1 MDEYLC
7 AFDIGTTGVK
17 AGIFTPD
24 GIALGTAYREYKVIF
39 PRPQWVEQCVDEIWE
54 AQCETSQEIIHKT
67 KIDPKNV
74 VAVGISC
81 QRATFVPIDK
91 DENPLTNF
99 IGWQDKRS
107 VKQCEKMKQ
116 LIGEEKYYQI
126 TGLSI
131 EPTASVSKIVWL
143 KENLPEIFKKTYK
156 FASTQNVHLRQLGVK
171 NAPCD
176 LPDASYMG
184 LLDVNRL
191 KWSQELLE
199 LLDIPVEKLPDLVP
213 SGTLVGSL
221 SEEAAQ
227 CTGLMKG
234 TPLVT
239 AGGDNQCSALGAGVA
254 RPGLVSVGIGTGAAV
269 LIGLEKP
276 LNHPDKALACL
287 AHTVPGMWEME
298 GICFASGAAYKWFRD
313 RIGYLEKEVA
323 AKLGVDAYD
332 ILNIEASQIPQGS
345 SGLIIIP
352 TFLGAGAPYWY
363 SKAQAVFLGLTL
375 DTDKQTL
382 TRAIMEGICLE
393 IRCMLEAIQKVK
405 KEITEIRIWGGAS
418 KSRLWNQIAADVYG
432 ISVVKTKVGDTG
444 LIGAAICAGAGVE
457 LFKNMQDGANSMVH
471 ISEVYEPDLEAH
483 KIYDIEFSI
492 YKDTFTALMNTHIF
506 EKIADLKQLL

>member
-1 MDEYLC
+1 MGEYLC

-24 GIALGTAYREYKVIF
+24 GIALGTAYREYKVIY

-54 AQCETSQEIIHKT
+54 AQCETSREIVRKT
-67 KIDPKNV
+67 KIDPKD
-74 VAVGISC
+74 VAAIGISC

-126 TGLSI
+126 TGLPI
-131 EPTASVSKIVWL
+131 EPTASVSKIIWL
-143 KENLPEIFKKTYK
+143 KENLPEIFEKTHK

-184 LLDVNRL
+184 LLDVNCL

-199 LLDIPVEKLPDLVP
+199 HLDIPVEKMPDLTP

-227 CTGLMKG
+227 CTGLVKG

-239 AGGDNQCSALGAGVA
+239 AGGDNQCSALGVGVA

-269 LIGLEKP
+269 LICLEEP
-276 LNHPDKALACL
+276 FRHPDRALACL
-287 AHTVPGMWEME
+287 AHTVQGAWEME
-298 GICFASGAAYKWFRD
+298 GICFASGAALKWFRD
-313 RIGYLEKEVA
+313 SIGYLEKEIA
-323 AKLGVDAYD
+323 AKLGIDAYD
-332 ILNIEASQIPQGS
+332 ILNMEASQIPPGS
-345 SGLIIIP
+345 GGLVIMP

-363 SKAQAVFLGLTL
+363 PKAQAVFLGLTL
-375 DTDKQTL
+375 DADRQTL
-382 TRAIMEGICLE
+382 ARAMMEGICLE
-393 IRCMLEAIQKVK
+393 IRCILEAMQRVR

-418 KSRLWNQIAADVYG
+418 KSRLWNQIAADIYG
-432 ISVVKTKVGDTG
+432 APVVKTKMDDTG
-444 LIGAAICAGAGVE
+444 LIGAAICAGVGVGF
-457 LFKNMQDGANSMVH
+457 FKSMQNGVNSMVR
-471 ISEVYEPDLEAH
+471 ISETYEPDTKAH
-483 KIYDIEFSI
+483 KIYDNLFSI
-492 YKDTFTALMNTHIF
+492 YKDAFAALMNTHIF
-506 EKIADLKQLL
+506 EKIAGLEQL